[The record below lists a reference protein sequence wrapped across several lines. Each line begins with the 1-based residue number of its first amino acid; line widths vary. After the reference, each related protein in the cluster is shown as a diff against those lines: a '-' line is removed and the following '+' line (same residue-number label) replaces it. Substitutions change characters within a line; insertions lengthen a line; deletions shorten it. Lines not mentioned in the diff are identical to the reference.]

1 MRVLAALDR
10 SSAPDPAPRV
20 VFDTSALLDL
30 FGKWTDDHKERRG
43 DLVREVHILAPL
55 KPFLFS
61 TTAILHEVRNHMV
74 IGADLERCLAFE
86 TVSDVEL
93 AACPGFVK
101 TREADYSLTALTRRF
116 EHEGFE
122 TFLITKDRTCAQDLA
137 KAGLKACIVPPTGFA
152 EAITVLTP
160 EGSPSFALAHRI
172 QNNTFENLS
181 RGMRLAQKTQGEREY
196 LDWQEFLDSRTAMKH
211 ELIEALKA
219 TGVTL

>member
-1 MRVLAALDR
+1 M
-10 SSAPDPAPRV
+10 PDPAPRV

-30 FGKWTDDHKERRG
+30 FGRWTDDHRERRG
-43 DLVREVHILAPL
+43 DLVKEIHILAPL

-61 TTAILHEVRNHMV
+61 TQAIRREVHDSMV
-74 IGADLERCLAFE
+74 IGTDLERYLSFE
-86 TVSDVEL
+86 AVTDAEL
-93 AACPGFVK
+93 TACPGFVK
-101 TREADYSLTALTRRF
+101 VREADYSLTALTRRF
-116 EHEGFE
+116 EHEGFRA
-122 TFLITKDRTCAQDLA
+122 FLITKDRTFAQDLA
-137 KAGLKACIVPPTGFA
+137 RAGLKACLVPPTGFA

-181 RGMRLAQKTQGEREY
+181 RGMRLAKQAQGQREY